1 MTLNPLIRRYGT
13 AGGLLLLAIAM
24 NVVVYAGLLRPS
36 QVTLTTTEAQWRTER
51 ESISRYKTYQQ
62 AYLDMKRVTE
72 KATARQDLPQ
82 VITTLAS
89 LAKQRGLS
97 IPAVNYQP
105 ERFDSKEF
113 QKVGLTFSI
122 SGPYGQVRRF
132 LDDLEHSSP
141 FFTIE
146 GLTLARAKKEE
157 SQLHVQ
163 LRVAAYLRTS

>member
-1 MTLNPLIRRYGT
+1 MTMHPLIRRYGT

-36 QVTLTTTEAQWRTER
+36 QMTLTATEAQWRTER

-105 ERFDSKEF
+105 ERFDSKGF
-113 QKVGLTFSI
+113 QKVGLTFSL

-157 SQLHVQ
+157 SQLEVQ